1 MTASKDKGST
11 TGVGVVTVGGK
22 EKKPAKAVVLGPY
35 RFTHAQLEKEGII
48 VESNVPDNR
57 FVPFPHSPNAR
68 DPCSQRGF
76 RRPNIYFNITPGT
89 FIIALH
95 YKGRE
100 KAILEMDLKIDDLLE
115 KVRLCYQFY
124 VFLTGI
130 PNHCITSQQ
139 KDNKHLLDLEYVQ
152 LNVPKVL
159 GLLKKVF
166 AKR

>member
-1 MTASKDKGST
+1 MRVTSQITGEFRHPFSSLRVDGRLTHGS
-11 TGVGVVTVGGK
+11 
-22 EKKPAKAVVLGPY
+22 
-35 RFTHAQLEKEGII
+35 
-48 VESNVPDNR
+48 
-57 FVPFPHSPNAR
+57 
-68 DPCSQRGF
+68 
-76 RRPNIYFNITPGT
+76 RRPNIYFNITSPTPGT

-100 KAILEMDLKIDDLLE
+100 KAILEMDLNIDDLLE
-115 KVRLCYQFY
+115 KVCCHQYYPYNLRIDDPAH
-124 VFLTGI
+124 FL
-130 PNHCITSQQ
+130 QQ

>member
-1 MTASKDKGST
+1 LQNVRLTASKDKGST
-11 TGVGVVTVGGK
+11 TAVGVVSVGGR
-22 EKKPAKAVVLGPY
+22 ERKPSRSAVLGPY

-57 FVPFPHSPNAR
+57 
-68 DPCSQRGF
+68 
-76 RRPNIYFNITPGT
+76 RPNIYFNITSPSPGT
-89 FIIALH
+89 FIISLH

-115 KVRLCYQFY
+115 K
-124 VFLTGI
+124 
-130 PNHCITSQQ
+130 Q

-159 GLLKKVF
+159 ALLKKVF